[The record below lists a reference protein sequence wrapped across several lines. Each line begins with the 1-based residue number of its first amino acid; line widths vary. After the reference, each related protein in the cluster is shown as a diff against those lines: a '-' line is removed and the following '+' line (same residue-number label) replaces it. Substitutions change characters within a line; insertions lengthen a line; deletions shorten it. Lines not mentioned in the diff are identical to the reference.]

1 MAYYSGGGGTG
12 GNNPPPR
19 RPPPY
24 PLRDTWMK
32 SPPDYNSAPSSVQHG
47 QPYHPHQRTPCDPDT
62 EIYENIYDSR
72 WRLLNQVRPQLPP
85 TQKIQKKGQESLVC
99 AVVSSS
105 PYLCTREKCRLFKSC
120 SHLWIQGVATTFG
133 SGFSKNISQNH
144 QRQKIR
150 ESLFT

>member
-32 SPPDYNSAPSSVQHG
+32 SSPDYNSAPSSVQHG

-85 TQKIQKKGQESLVC
+85 TQKIQKKRPRKSC
-99 AVVSSS
+99 
-105 PYLCTREKCRLFKSC
+105 LCCRLVVVTLPLYTRKMSAF
-120 SHLWIQGVATTFG
+120 
-133 SGFSKNISQNH
+133 
-144 QRQKIR
+144 
-150 ESLFT
+150 